1 MWIAAS
7 IWSIV
12 AIRLYVIT
20 YTCIVR
26 LVSFLE
32 PDVLVLGGGGIL
44 GEGWMN
50 GLLAG
55 LEDATSV
62 RFADCRAFVGTS
74 AGSIVAARLV
84 AGRELRRPGRRPK
97 ATPGAGP
104 PRGRVLREAVR
115 VGWQATA
122 PLAPLALAASAPA
135 GAAVRSLALA
145 RVPAGRY
152 PLTQLHQRVAGWH
165 ARFDGRLR
173 VCTVDRANGR
183 RVVFGAPGAPKASV
197 ADAVQASCAIP
208 AVFKPV
214 RIDGRE
220 YVDGGAWSVTNL
232 DAAPVSRGSRVLCLE
247 PTGALGLRGA
257 AFRVATE
264 IELQALRRKRAR
276 VERVLPDRDS
286 AGLMGVLMDGR
297 PLPKVIAAGYA
308 QGLALAAG

>member
-1 MWIAAS
+1 
-7 IWSIV
+7 
-12 AIRLYVIT
+12 
-20 YTCIVR
+20 
-26 LVSFLE
+26 VSFLE

-50 GLLAG
+50 GVLAG
-55 LEDATSV
+55 LEDAGDV
-62 RFADCRAFVGTS
+62 RFAECRAFVGTS
-74 AGSIVAARLV
+74 AGSIVAARLA
-84 AGRELRRPGRRPK
+84 AGRELRRPGTKPRAAHP
-97 ATPGAGP
+97 PGGA
-104 PRGRVLREAVR
+104 PRGRVMREAVR
-115 VGWQATA
+115 IGWQATA
-122 PLAPLALAASAPA
+122 PLTPLALAAAAPA

-152 PLTQLHQRVAGWH
+152 PLTDLHSRVGGWR

-232 DAAPVSRGSRVLCLE
+232 DAAPVSRGTRVLCLE
-247 PTGALGLRGA
+247 PTGAMGLRSA

-264 IELQALRRKRAR
+264 IELQALRRRRAQVQR
-276 VERVLPDRDS
+276 VMPDRDS
-286 AGLMGVLMDGR
+286 AGLMGMLMDGR
-297 PLPKVIAAGYA
+297 PLRKVIAAGYA
-308 QGLALAAG
+308 QGLALAAS

>member
-1 MWIAAS
+1 
-7 IWSIV
+7 
-12 AIRLYVIT
+12 
-20 YTCIVR
+20 
-26 LVSFLE
+26 VSFVE

-55 LEDATSV
+55 LEDASGV
-62 RFADCRAFVGTS
+62 KLADCRAFVGTS

-84 AGRELRRPGRRPK
+84 AGRELRRPGQRPR
-97 ATPGAGP
+97 AAPANGAA
-104 PRGRVLREAVR
+104 RGGVLRDAMR
-115 VGWQATA
+115 FGWQATA

-135 GAAVRSLALA
+135 GAAVRSLALG

-152 PLTQLHQRVAGWH
+152 PLTDLRRRVGDWR

-208 AVFKPV
+208 GVFKPV

-232 DAAPVSRGSRVLCLE
+232 DAAPVSRGTRVLCLE
-247 PTGALGLRGA
+247 PTGALGLRAA

-264 IELQALRRKRAR
+264 IELQALRRRRAEVLR
-276 VERVLPDRDS
+276 VMPDRES

>member
-1 MWIAAS
+1 
-7 IWSIV
+7 V
-12 AIRLYVIT
+12 NFV
-20 YTCIVR
+20 
-26 LVSFLE
+26 E

-55 LEDATSV
+55 LEDAGGV
-62 RFADCRAFVGTS
+62 KFADCRAFVGTS

-84 AGRELRRPGRRPK
+84 AGRELRRPGRRPR
-97 ATPGAGP
+97 AAQTNGVARSG
-104 PRGRVLREAVR
+104 VLREAMR

-135 GAAVRSLALA
+135 GAAVRSLALG

-152 PLTQLHQRVAGWH
+152 PLTDLHRRVGDWR

-173 VCTVDRANGR
+173 VCTVNRANGR

-208 AVFKPV
+208 GVFKPV

-232 DAAPVSRGSRVLCLE
+232 DAAPVSRGTRVLCLE
-247 PTGALGLRGA
+247 PTGALGLRAA

-264 IELQALRRKRAR
+264 IELQVLRRRRAEVRR
-276 VERVLPDRDS
+276 VMPDRDS

>member
-1 MWIAAS
+1 MAVS
-7 IWSIV
+7 ISSIV
-12 AIRLYVIT
+12 AIRAYAIT
-20 YTCIVR
+20 YSCILCV
-26 LVSFLE
+26 VSFLE

-55 LEDATSV
+55 LEDASGV
-62 RFADCRAFVGTS
+62 KFAGCRAFVGTS
-74 AGSIVAARLV
+74 AGSIVAARLA
-84 AGRELRRPGRRPK
+84 AGRELRRPGKRPR
-97 ATPGAGP
+97 AAQGAGP
-104 PRGRVLREAVR
+104 ARGRVLREAVR

-122 PLAPLALAASAPA
+122 PLAPLALAAAAPA

-152 PLTQLHQRVAGWH
+152 ALTDLHQRVGGWR

-183 RVVFGAPGAPKASV
+183 RVIFGAPGAPKASV

-232 DAAPVSRGSRVLCLE
+232 DAAPVSRGTRVLCLE
-247 PTGALGLRGA
+247 PTGALGIRGA
-257 AFRVATE
+257 ALRVATE
-264 IELQALRRKRAR
+264 IELQLLRRRRAQVQR
-276 VERVLPDRDS
+276 VQPDRDS
-286 AGLMGVLMDGR
+286 AGLMGTLMDGR

-308 QGLALAAG
+308 QGLTLAAG

>member
-1 MWIAAS
+1 
-7 IWSIV
+7 
-12 AIRLYVIT
+12 
-20 YTCIVR
+20 
-26 LVSFLE
+26 VSFVE

-55 LEDATSV
+55 LEDASGV
-62 RFADCRAFVGTS
+62 KFADCRAFVGTS

-84 AGRELRRPGRRPK
+84 AGRELRRPGRRPR
-97 ATPGAGP
+97 AAQTNGVA
-104 PRGRVLREAVR
+104 RGGVLRDAVR
-115 VGWQATA
+115 VSWQVTA

-135 GAAVRSLALA
+135 GAAVRSLALG

-152 PLTQLHQRVAGWH
+152 PLTDLRRRVGDWR

-208 AVFKPV
+208 GVFKPV

-232 DAAPVSRGSRVLCLE
+232 DAAPVSRGTRVLCLE
-247 PTGALGLRGA
+247 PTGALGLRAA

-264 IELQALRRKRAR
+264 IELQVLRRRRAEVRR
-276 VERVLPDRDS
+276 VMPDRDS

-308 QGLALAAG
+308 QGLALAAD

>member
-1 MWIAAS
+1 M
-7 IWSIV
+7 
-12 AIRLYVIT
+12 
-20 YTCIVR
+20 
-26 LVSFLE
+26 E

-55 LEDATSV
+55 LEDASGV
-62 RFADCRAFVGTS
+62 KFGDCRAFVGTS

-84 AGRELRRPGRRPK
+84 AGRELRRPGRRPR
-97 ATPGAGP
+97 AARTNGVA
-104 PRGRVLREAVR
+104 RGGVLRDAVR

-135 GAAVRSLALA
+135 GAAVRSLALG

-152 PLTQLHQRVAGWH
+152 ALTDLRRRVGDWR

-173 VCTVDRANGR
+173 VCTVDRSNGR

-208 AVFKPV
+208 GVFKPV
-214 RIDGRE
+214 RIGGRE

-232 DAAPVSRGSRVLCLE
+232 DAAPVSRGTRVLCLE
-247 PTGALGLRGA
+247 PTGALGLRAA

-264 IELQALRRKRAR
+264 IELQVLRRRRAQVQR
-276 VERVLPDRDS
+276 VMPDRDS
-286 AGLMGVLMDGR
+286 AGLMSVLMDGR

>member
-1 MWIAAS
+1 
-7 IWSIV
+7 
-12 AIRLYVIT
+12 
-20 YTCIVR
+20 
-26 LVSFLE
+26 VSFLE

-55 LEDATSV
+55 LEDATGF
-62 RFADCRAFVGTS
+62 RFAECRAFVGTS

-84 AGRELRRPGRRPK
+84 AGRELRRPGNRPR
-97 ATPGAGP
+97 AAHPGGGQA
-104 PRGRVLREAVR
+104 RGSVLREAVR

-122 PLAPLALAASAPA
+122 PLAPLALAAAAPA

-152 PLTQLHQRVAGWH
+152 PLTDLHKRVADWR

-214 RIDGRE
+214 RIGGRE
-220 YVDGGAWSVTNL
+220 YVDGGTWSVTNL
-232 DAAPVSRGSRVLCLE
+232 DAAPVSRGTRVLCLE

-264 IELQALRRKRAR
+264 IELQALRRRRAEVQR
-276 VERVLPDRDS
+276 VMPDRES
-286 AGLMGVLMDGR
+286 AALMTLLMDGG

-308 QGLALAAG
+308 QGLALAG

>member
-1 MWIAAS
+1 
-7 IWSIV
+7 
-12 AIRLYVIT
+12 
-20 YTCIVR
+20 
-26 LVSFLE
+26 VSFVE

-55 LEDATSV
+55 LEDASGV
-62 RFADCRAFVGTS
+62 KFVDCRAFVGTS

-84 AGRELRRPGRRPK
+84 AGRELRRPGRRPR
-97 ATPGAGP
+97 AAQTNGVA
-104 PRGRVLREAVR
+104 RGGVLRDAVR
-115 VGWQATA
+115 VGWQVTA

-135 GAAVRSLALA
+135 GAAVRSLALG

-152 PLTQLHQRVAGWH
+152 PLTDLRRRVGDWR

-208 AVFKPV
+208 GVFKPV

-232 DAAPVSRGSRVLCLE
+232 DAAPVSRGTRVLCLE
-247 PTGALGLRGA
+247 PTGALGLRAA

-264 IELQALRRKRAR
+264 IELQVLRRRRAEVRR
-276 VERVLPDRDS
+276 VMPDRDS

-308 QGLALAAG
+308 QGLALAAD

>member
-1 MWIAAS
+1 
-7 IWSIV
+7 
-12 AIRLYVIT
+12 
-20 YTCIVR
+20 
-26 LVSFLE
+26 VSFLE

-55 LEDATSV
+55 LEDAAGV

-84 AGRELRRPGRRPK
+84 AGRELRRPGTRPGP
-97 ATPGAGP
+97 APGSGPPTP
-104 PRGRVLREAVR
+104 PRGRLVREAVR

-122 PLAPLALAASAPA
+122 PIAPLALAAAAPA

-152 PLTQLHQRVAGWH
+152 PLDNLHQRVGGWR

-232 DAAPVSRGSRVLCLE
+232 DAAPVSRGTRVLCLE

-264 IELQALRRKRAR
+264 IELQALRRKRAQVQR
-276 VERVLPDRDS
+276 VQPDRDS
-286 AGLMGVLMDGR
+286 AGLMGTLMDGR

-308 QGLALAAG
+308 QGLTLAAG

>member
-1 MWIAAS
+1 
-7 IWSIV
+7 
-12 AIRLYVIT
+12 
-20 YTCIVR
+20 
-26 LVSFLE
+26 VSFLE

-50 GLLAG
+50 GVLAG
-55 LEDATSV
+55 LEDAGGV
-62 RFADCRAFVGTS
+62 RFAECRAFVGTS
-74 AGSIVAARLV
+74 AGSIVAARLA
-84 AGRELRRPGRRPK
+84 AGRELRRPGKRPR
-97 ATPGAGP
+97 ATQPPGGP
-104 PRGRVLREAVR
+104 PRGRVFREAVR
-115 VGWQATA
+115 IGWQATA
-122 PLAPLALAASAPA
+122 PLAPLALAATAPA

-152 PLTQLHQRVAGWH
+152 PLTDLHRRVADWR

-247 PTGALGLRGA
+247 PTGALGLRSA

-264 IELQALRRKRAR
+264 IELQALRRRRAEVQR
-276 VERVLPDRDS
+276 VMPDRES
-286 AGLMGVLMDGR
+286 AALMGVLMDGR

-308 QGLALAAG
+308 QGLVLAAA

>member
-1 MWIAAS
+1 
-7 IWSIV
+7 
-12 AIRLYVIT
+12 
-20 YTCIVR
+20 
-26 LVSFLE
+26 VSFQE

-55 LEDATSV
+55 LEDASGV
-62 RFADCRAFVGTS
+62 RFADSRAFVGTS

-84 AGRELRRPGRRPK
+84 SGRELRRPGKRPR
-97 ATPGAGP
+97 AAEGPVP
-104 PRGRVLREAVR
+104 PRGRVVREAVR
-115 VGWQATA
+115 VAWLATA
-122 PLAPLALAASAPA
+122 PVAPLALAASAPA
-135 GAAVRSLALA
+135 GAAVRSLALS
-145 RVPAGRY
+145 RVPSGRY
-152 PLTQLHQRVAGWH
+152 DLTDLHRRVGEWH

-183 RVVFGAPGAPKASV
+183 RVVFGAPGAPKAGV

-214 RIDGRE
+214 RIGGRE
-220 YVDGGAWSVTNL
+220 YVDGGAWSITNL
-232 DAAPVSRGSRVLCLE
+232 DAAPVSRGTRVLCLE

-257 AFRVATE
+257 AFRVTTE
-264 IELQALRRKRAR
+264 IEVQALRRRGAQVQR
-276 VERVLPDRDS
+276 VMPDRDS

-308 QGLALAAG
+308 QGLALGH

>member
-1 MWIAAS
+1 M
-7 IWSIV
+7 
-12 AIRLYVIT
+12 
-20 YTCIVR
+20 
-26 LVSFLE
+26 SFLE
-32 PDVLVLGGGGIL
+32 PDVLVLGVGGIL

-55 LEDATSV
+55 LEDASGV
-62 RFADCRAFVGTS
+62 RFANCRAVVGTS

-84 AGRELRRPGRRPK
+84 AGRSLRRPGARPR
-97 ATPGAGP
+97 AVEADGGAP

-115 VGWQATA
+115 VGWLATA
-122 PLAPLALAASAPA
+122 PLAPLALAAAAPA

-152 PLTQLHQRVAGWH
+152 PLTDLHKRVGDWR

-173 VCTVDRANGR
+173 VCTVDRATGR
-183 RVVFGAPGAPKASV
+183 RVVFGSPGAPKASV

-208 AVFKPV
+208 GVFRPV
-214 RIDGRE
+214 RIGGRE

-232 DAAPVSRGSRVLCLE
+232 DSAPVSRGSRVLCLE

-257 AFRVATE
+257 AFRIATE
-264 IELQALRRKRAR
+264 IELQVLRRRRAEVQR
-276 VERVLPDRDS
+276 VMPDSDS
-286 AGLMGVLMDGR
+286 VELMGLLMDGR

-308 QGLALAAG
+308 QGLALAAA

>member
-1 MWIAAS
+1 
-7 IWSIV
+7 
-12 AIRLYVIT
+12 
-20 YTCIVR
+20 
-26 LVSFLE
+26 
-32 PDVLVLGGGGIL
+32 
-44 GEGWMN
+44 MN

-55 LEDATSV
+55 LEDASGV

-84 AGRELRRPGRRPK
+84 AGRELRRPGTRPR
-97 ATPGAGP
+97 AASPGNGS
-104 PRGRVLREAVR
+104 PRGGVLRDAVA
-115 VGWQATA
+115 VGWRATA

-152 PLTQLHQRVAGWH
+152 PLDDLHRRVGGWR

-208 AVFKPV
+208 GVFKPV
-214 RIDGRE
+214 RIDGHQ

-264 IELQALRRKRAR
+264 IELQVLRRRR
-276 VERVLPDRDS
+276 VEVQRVLPDADS
-286 AGLMGVLMDGR
+286 AALMSVLMDGR
-297 PLPKVIAAGYA
+297 PLAKVIAAAYA
-308 QGLALAAG
+308 QGLAQAS

>member
-1 MWIAAS
+1 
-7 IWSIV
+7 
-12 AIRLYVIT
+12 
-20 YTCIVR
+20 
-26 LVSFLE
+26 
-32 PDVLVLGGGGIL
+32 LGGGGIL

-55 LEDATSV
+55 LEDASGV

-84 AGRELRRPGRRPK
+84 AGRALRRPGTRPR
-97 ATPGAGP
+97 AAQGAGP
-104 PRGRVLREAVR
+104 PRGRMFREAVR
-115 VGWQATA
+115 VGWLATA
-122 PLAPLALAASAPA
+122 PLAPLALAAAAPA
-135 GAAVRSLALA
+135 GAAVRSLALG
-145 RVPAGRY
+145 RVPAGGY
-152 PLTQLHQRVAGWH
+152 PLTDLHARVGGWR

-173 VCTVDRANGR
+173 VCTVDRGSGR

-208 AVFKPV
+208 GVFKPV
-214 RIDGRE
+214 RIDGHQ

-264 IELQALRRKRAR
+264 IELQVLRRRRAEVQR
-276 VERVLPDRDS
+276 VMPDSDS
-286 AGLMGVLMDGR
+286 VELMGLLMDGR

-308 QGLALAAG
+308 QGLALAAA

>member
-1 MWIAAS
+1 
-7 IWSIV
+7 
-12 AIRLYVIT
+12 
-20 YTCIVR
+20 
-26 LVSFLE
+26 VSFQE

-50 GLLAG
+50 GVLAG
-55 LEDATSV
+55 IEDASGV
-62 RFADCRAFVGTS
+62 RFAECRAFVGTS

-84 AGRELRRPGRRPK
+84 AGRELRRPGKRPR
-97 ATPGAGP
+97 AAQGAGP
-104 PRGRVLREAVR
+104 SRGRVFREAAR
-115 VGWQATA
+115 VAWLATA
-122 PLAPLALAASAPA
+122 PVAPLALAASAPA

-145 RVPAGRY
+145 RVPSGRY
-152 PLTQLHQRVAGWH
+152 PLTDLHQRVGGWR

-173 VCTVDRANGR
+173 VCTVDRSNGR
-183 RVVFGAPGAPKASV
+183 RVVFGAPGAPKATV
-197 ADAVQASCAIP
+197 AEAVQASCAIP

-220 YVDGGAWSVTNL
+220 YVDGGAWSITNL
-232 DAAPVSRGSRVLCLE
+232 DAAPVSRGTRVLCLE

-264 IELQALRRKRAR
+264 IELQALRRRRAQVQR
-276 VERVLPDRDS
+276 LMPDRDS

-308 QGLALAAG
+308 QGLALAGD

>member
-1 MWIAAS
+1 M
-7 IWSIV
+7 
-12 AIRLYVIT
+12 
-20 YTCIVR
+20 
-26 LVSFLE
+26 
-32 PDVLVLGGGGIL
+32 LGGGGIL

-50 GLLAG
+50 GVLAG
-55 LEDATSV
+55 IEDASGV
-62 RFADCRAFVGTS
+62 RFEDCRAFVGTS

-84 AGRELRRPGRRPK
+84 AGRELRRPGKRPR
-97 ATPGAGP
+97 AAQGAGP
-104 PRGRVLREAVR
+104 SRGRVFREAAR
-115 VGWQATA
+115 VAWLATA
-122 PLAPLALAASAPA
+122 PVAPLALAASAPA

-145 RVPAGRY
+145 RVPSGRY
-152 PLTQLHQRVAGWH
+152 PLTDLHHRVGGWR

-173 VCTVDRANGR
+173 VCTVDRSNGK

-197 ADAVQASCAIP
+197 AEAVQASCAIP

-220 YVDGGAWSVTNL
+220 YVDGGAWSITNL
-232 DAAPVSRGSRVLCLE
+232 DAAPVSRGTRVLCLE

-264 IELQALRRKRAR
+264 IELQALRRRRAQVQR
-276 VERVLPDRDS
+276 LMPDRDS

-308 QGLALAAG
+308 QGLALGAA

>member
-1 MWIAAS
+1 
-7 IWSIV
+7 V
-12 AIRLYVIT
+12 DFV
-20 YTCIVR
+20 
-26 LVSFLE
+26 E
-32 PDVLVLGGGGIL
+32 PDVLVLGGGGVL

-55 LEDATSV
+55 LQDASGV
-62 RFADCRAFVGTS
+62 KFADCRAFVGTS

-84 AGRELRRPGRRPK
+84 AGRELRRPGRRPR
-97 ATPGAGP
+97 AAQTNGVA
-104 PRGRVLREAVR
+104 RGGVLRDAVR
-115 VGWQATA
+115 VSWQVTA

-135 GAAVRSLALA
+135 GAAVRSLALG
-145 RVPAGRY
+145 RVPTGRH
-152 PLTQLHQRVAGWH
+152 PLTDLHRRVGDWR

-208 AVFKPV
+208 GVFKPV

-232 DAAPVSRGSRVLCLE
+232 DAAPVSRGTRVLCLE
-247 PTGALGLRGA
+247 PTGALGLRAA

-264 IELQALRRKRAR
+264 IELQVLRRRRAQVQR
-276 VERVLPDRDS
+276 VMPDRDS

-308 QGLALAAG
+308 QGLALAAS

>member
-1 MWIAAS
+1 
-7 IWSIV
+7 
-12 AIRLYVIT
+12 
-20 YTCIVR
+20 
-26 LVSFLE
+26 VSFLE

-55 LEDATSV
+55 LEDASEF
-62 RFADCRAFVGTS
+62 RFAECRAFVGTS

-84 AGRELRRPGRRPK
+84 AGRDLRRPGTRPR
-97 ATPGAGP
+97 AAQGAGP
-104 PRGRVLREAVR
+104 PRARMLREAVR

-122 PLAPLALAASAPA
+122 PLAPLALAAAAPA

-152 PLTQLHQRVAGWH
+152 ALTDLHRRVGGWG

-173 VCTVDRANGR
+173 VCTVDRSNGR

-214 RIDGRE
+214 QIGGRE

-232 DAAPVSRGSRVLCLE
+232 DAAPVSRGTRVLCLE
-247 PTGALGLRGA
+247 PTGALGLQGA
-257 AFRVATE
+257 AFRIATE
-264 IELQALRRKRAR
+264 IELQVLRRRRAEVQR
-276 VERVLPDRDS
+276 VMPDRDS
-286 AGLMGVLMDGR
+286 VALMSVLMDGR

-308 QGLALAAG
+308 QGLALAEA

>member
-1 MWIAAS
+1 
-7 IWSIV
+7 
-12 AIRLYVIT
+12 
-20 YTCIVR
+20 
-26 LVSFLE
+26 VSFLE

-50 GLLAG
+50 GVLAG
-55 LEDATSV
+55 LEDGAGV

-84 AGRELRRPGRRPK
+84 AGRELRRPGTKPRAAQP
-97 ATPGAGP
+97 AGGP
-104 PRGRVLREAVR
+104 PRGRFVREAVR

-122 PLAPLALAASAPA
+122 PLAPLALAAAAPA

-152 PLTQLHQRVAGWH
+152 ALSDLHRRVAGWR

-232 DAAPVSRGSRVLCLE
+232 DAAPVSRGTRVLCLE
-247 PTGALGLRGA
+247 PTGALGLRSA

-264 IELQALRRKRAR
+264 IELQALRRRRAEVQR
-276 VERVLPDRDS
+276 VMPDSDS
-286 AGLMGVLMDGR
+286 AGLMGVLMDGG